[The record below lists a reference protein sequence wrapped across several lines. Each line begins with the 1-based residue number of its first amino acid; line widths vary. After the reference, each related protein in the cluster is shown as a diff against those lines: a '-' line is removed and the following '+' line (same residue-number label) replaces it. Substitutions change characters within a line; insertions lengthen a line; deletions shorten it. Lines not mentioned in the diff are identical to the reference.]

1 MMDGAGAQHPL
12 HFSASR
18 ASKHD
23 GGLPRRRLW
32 GSGLD
37 DSVAAA
43 ANLFLFIYLLFV
55 CLFIFPLSRACVS
68 VKPAQRMNN
77 SLLPPPSS
85 LRVRVISSHPPHR
98 TPTPAGPARPPPN
111 TAPTPAA
118 NSYGTAMRWDGSQ
131 SICTATPTSF
141 RFGWPA
147 LAVQQNI
154 WLTRFRPALS
164 SGGGEFREG
173 GGGGGALSWRR
184 PTSPP
189 VKETL
194 AGVDPLLEGRG

>member
-1 MMDGAGAQHPL
+1 MERGHSIHCTFLLPGRRNTMGVSP
-12 HFSASR
+12 
-18 ASKHD
+18 
-23 GGLPRRRLW
+23 GG
-32 GSGLD
+32 GSGG
-37 DSVAAA
+37 VAWMI
-43 ANLFLFIYLLFV
+43 LLLRLRIYFYLFIYYLFV
-55 CLFIFPLSRACVS
+55 CLFFLCPGPVS